1 MIVVCVTMAHTKMEL
16 MTIGQLAQ
24 RAGVSTSTL
33 RFYESRGLVH
43 ATRTSGNQRRYRRGE
58 LRRVAFIRTAQNVGL
73 SLNEITEALATL
85 PDGRIP
91 NKADWTKLSSQ
102 WHERLS
108 ARIRELEQL
117 RDELTNCIGCGCMSL
132 SSCALNNTDDVLSRN
147 GPGPRILLGD

>member
-1 MIVVCVTMAHTKMEL
+1 MIVVCVTMVRKKTEL

-24 RAGVSTSTL
+24 RAGVTTATL

-43 ATRTSGNQRRYRRGE
+43 STRTSGNQRRYRRGE

-73 SLNEITEALATL
+73 SLAEITDALATL

-91 NKADWTKLSSQ
+91 NKTDWANLSSQ
-102 WHERLS
+102 WHDRLTER
-108 ARIRELEQL
+108 IHELEQL

-132 SSCALNNTDDVLSRN
+132 SSCALNNTDDMLGRN